1 MKINATRHLITTATA
16 LLLCA
21 GATYA
26 QTPPTMKMTTPIP
39 PEITTP
45 ATVETRMGTLKFFDG
60 IPDKETV
67 EKVYDNLDLLRG
79 VEVFLQ
85 AMPGASLVAM
95 RKGYR
100 QIGAAEGNVAIF
112 ETLMDSKSLWLTPNT
127 ETVYAASWIDLK
139 NGPIVIESPPDTLGI
154 ADDFWFNYITDLG
167 NVGPDKGK
175 GGKYLFLPPGYQGD
189 VPSEGYFTFR
199 SPTYGVWFATRAFPV
214 DGDPKPAVNNL
225 KKHLRIYPL
234 AQAANPPETKFVNM
248 SGNAH
253 NTIHANTYH
262 FFEELNEIVQEEPS
276 ESTSPE
282 TLGLLASIGIE
293 KGKPFA
299 PDERMKKI
307 LTEAAAI
314 GNATARAIAFR
325 PRDDQIFLFPGNRTW
340 YMPGIGG
347 YEFLRAGARTL
358 DARTM
363 MFYTAT
369 GVTPAMFAK
378 MIGRGSQYAFA
389 TADSTGNTL
398 DGAKTYKLT
407 IPANPPMKRFWSVV
421 TYDTQTRSELQTD
434 QKFPSV
440 SSQKPGLQKSADGSV
455 DVFFGPSAP
464 AGKESNWIQTVPN
477 KSWFI
482 LFRLYSPLEPWFDR
496 TWQPGEIE
504 LMP

>member
-1 MKINATRHLITTATA
+1 MAQRRIAVLAFVLA
-16 LLLCA
+16 A
-21 GATYA
+21 VAAAPVQA
-26 QTPPTMKMTTPIP
+26 QTQPPTMKMTTPIP

-45 ATVETRMGTLKFFDG
+45 DTVETRIGTLKFFDG
-60 IPDKETV
+60 IPDKETI

-100 QIGAAEGNVAIF
+100 HIGAADGNVAIF

-139 NGPIVIESPPDTLGI
+139 NGPIVVEAPPNTLGV
-154 ADDFWFNYITDLG
+154 ADDFWFKYITDLG
-167 NVGPDKGK
+167 NAGPDKGK

-189 VPSEGYFTFR
+189 VPDGYFVFR
-199 SPTYGVWFATRAFPV
+199 SPTYGVWFATRGFPV
-214 DGDPKPAVNNL
+214 DGDPKPAADSL

-234 AQAANPPETKFVNM
+234 AQAANPPETKFFNM

-276 ESTSPE
+276 ESANPE

-325 PRDDQIFLFPGNRTW
+325 PRDDLVYLFPGNRTW

-347 YEFLRAGARTL
+347 YEFLRNGARTL
-358 DARTM
+358 DAQTM

-369 GVTPAMFAK
+369 GVAPAMFAK
-378 MIGRGSQYAFA
+378 MVGAGSQYAFG
-389 TADSTGNTL
+389 TSDSQGRDL
-398 DGAKTYKLT
+398 DGAKAYRLT

-434 QKFPSV
+434 QEFPSV
-440 SSQKPGLQKSADGSV
+440 GSQKPDLQKNDDGSV
-455 DVFFGPSAP
+455 DVFFGPSPP

-477 KSWFI
+477 KSWWI
-482 LFRLYSPLEPWFDR
+482 LFRLYSPLEPWFDK
-496 TWQPGEIE
+496 TWQPGDIE
-504 LMP
+504 RVD